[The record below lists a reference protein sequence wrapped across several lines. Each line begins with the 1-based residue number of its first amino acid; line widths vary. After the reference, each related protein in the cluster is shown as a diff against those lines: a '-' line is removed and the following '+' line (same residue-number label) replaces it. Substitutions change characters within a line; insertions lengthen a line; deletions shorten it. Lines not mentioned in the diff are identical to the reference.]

1 MSVSNNMICSYAD
14 GTTIYTSDYK
24 NNEIIRKLE
33 NDTVML
39 SKWFQNNS
47 MSFNIMFVAM
57 QRALTLQ

>member
-14 GTTIYTSDYK
+14 GTTIYASDYK

-47 MSFNIMFVAM
+47 MSFNLMFVAM